1 MRIRTIS
8 SITIVIT
15 TNTVIYENIP
25 VKNIPVLK
33 YTGETLVLGLGLE
46 YMHVKYAPVY
56 FYPQSLIHSNSNNNI
71 NKDYAATD
79 EPVELSER
87 AIAANTPNNSIFIFN
102 F

>member
-1 MRIRTIS
+1 
-8 SITIVIT
+8 
-15 TNTVIYENIP
+15 
-25 VKNIPVLK
+25 
-33 YTGETLVLGLGLE
+33 
-46 YMHVKYAPVY
+46 MHVKYAPVY
-56 FYPQSLIHSNSNNNI
+56 FHPQSLIHSNSNNNI